1 MPILDI
7 KPTTKYKLLLVIAKQ
22 QAAAPHLADK
32 AISFFN
38 SNNMAHIIS
47 PDAPGARTTFAWED
61 LNADQ
66 KEAIQNY
73 NDNDFLRPAI
83 EFIEMKSALRKTA
96 SRKEKLQKILN
107 QTTRVKS
114 PQADRFLDPEGLSP
128 SSLVGREIR
137 LAEDGKVYTVDRFND
152 EKRGSVF
159 SMPPPPL

>member
-7 KPTTKYKLLLVIAKQ
+7 KPTTKYKLLLGIAKQ

-66 KEAIQNY
+66 KEAIQKY

-83 EFIEMKSALRKTA
+83 EFIQMKSALRKTA
-96 SRKEKLQKILN
+96 RRKEKLQNIID
-107 QTTRVKS
+107 QSARVKS
-114 PQADRFLDPEGLSP
+114 PQADVFRSPRDLSP
-128 SSLVGREIR
+128 SSLVGREI
-137 LAEDGKVYTVDRFND
+137 
-152 EKRGSVF
+152 
-159 SMPPPPL
+159 